1 MGIALEIG
9 DILERVGRTE
19 GDRADYKEAADVWE
33 RMWKMQVF
41 SRSTRDAIERDGQE
55 QVTLPTTFNIVN
67 LAQRLISTTPKIDV
81 PPLEVSQEADEGA
94 QKCEQWLTAM
104 WQQANRQQ
112 KRNLIADAT
121 WWTLVRGRNCFEVKW
136 VKDALPSGL
145 RKKRLPILIRTLDP
159 LNVGVKRGALY
170 THWAYHKYTEDRLE
184 AASRFP
190 ALNLLKKSKKDAD
203 YADEVTIIDYWYTD
217 HDDGSIW
224 NAIIVDEKFAKE
236 PVKTLYPEIPIIE
249 SFGDTTPLD
258 DETWKGM
265 SILHSLRDL
274 YPYSCRLASQMAT
287 GMLWYFW
294 PPVTVQNENATPVD
308 NIHIQPGE
316 TTAVPWGTKI
326 DMHQMSP
333 NVPLAQAMMEKIDSA
348 IQQSTFPQVMYGD
361 AGNMQAGFGVS
372 LLSDAA
378 KGRVKSVLENL
389 EFALAQVNKQV
400 LGLVA
405 TRGGKDGVD
414 VWGMDAGSNKPYRL
428 SLSKKE
434 IAEYRENTVSLKPVV
449 PQDDMAKQTL
459 ALRFIEAKLLSRRTF
474 QDKMMGMALPSDETA
489 RIELEDAM
497 LSDPMKP
504 YVASAALRKY
514 FGPDWGN
521 MINVGQP
528 PPPPFGPPPNQG
540 PPQGGPPPGPGG
552 PMPPQGPPNMP
563 PPDMQQQQGP
573 PPPQGPPGPPQ
584 MPPGG
589 APPQPPPQMGLPPEL
604 QGIPPE
610 MLIAAVQM
618 FMQQMQQGGGA
629 PPQGGP
635 PPMGG
640 PGVPPGQSPQM
651 LQPPQG
657 GGIPPEMQNQL
668 TPENLGMGSTPD
680 PLTFAGVTGQQ
691 VSPSDE
697 LKILAGHR
705 NVGNKTEKKGKR

>member
-1 MGIALEIG
+1 MGVDLEIG

-19 GDRADYKEAADVWE
+19 GDRSGYKEAAEVWE
-33 RMWKMQVF
+33 NMWKMKVF
-41 SRSTRDAIERDGQE
+41 ARSTAEAIQRDGQE

-81 PPLEVSQEADEGA
+81 PPLEVSAEADEGA

-112 KRNLIADAT
+112 QRNLIADAT

-136 VKDALPSGL
+136 IKDKLPSSL
-145 RKKRLPILIRTLDP
+145 RKRRLPILIRTLDP
-159 LNVGVKRGALY
+159 LNVGVKRGSLY
-170 THWAYHKYTEDRLE
+170 THWAYHKYTEERLE
-184 AASRFP
+184 AAARFP
-190 ALNLLKKSKKDAD
+190 ELKLMEKKRIDKD
-203 YADEVTIIDYWYTD
+203 YADEVTIIDYWYRD
-217 HDDGSIW
+217 YDDGSVW
-224 NAIIVDEKFAKE
+224 NAIIVDEKYAKE

-249 SFGDTTPLD
+249 SFGDTSPLD

-265 SILHSLRDL
+265 SILHALRDL
-274 YPYSCRLASQMAT
+274 YPYSCRLASQLAT

-294 PPVTVQNENATPVD
+294 PPITVQHEQGQPISK
-308 NIHIQPGE
+308 IHVQPGE
-316 TTAVPWGTKI
+316 TTTVPWGTKI
-326 DMHQMSP
+326 DIHQISP

-389 EFALAQVNKQV
+389 EFAIAQVNEQV

-405 TRGGKDGVD
+405 ARGGKDGVD
-414 VWGMDAGSNKPYRL
+414 VWGMDAGSDKPYRL

-434 IAEYRENTVSLKPVV
+434 IADYRETTVSLKPQV

-459 ALRFIEAKLLSRRTF
+459 ALRFIEAKVMSRRTV
-474 QDKMMGMALPSDETA
+474 QDKMIGMVLPSDETA

-504 YVASAALRKY
+504 YVAAAAMRKY
-514 FGPDWGN
+514 FGPDWGQ

-528 PPPPFGPPPNQG
+528 PPPPFGPPINQG
-540 PPQGGPPPGPGG
+540 PAQGGPPGPGG
-552 PMPPQGPPNMP
+552 PQMGPPPNMP
-563 PPDMQQQQGP
+563 MPQGP
-573 PPPQGPPGPPQ
+573 PPPP
-584 MPPGG
+584 
-589 APPQPPPQMGLPPEL
+589 PPPQMIGPPPPAMMPPPQGLPPGVTPEL
-604 QGIPPE
+604 IAQVIQMLQQQGGPPPPMPPE
-610 MLIAAVQM
+610 MM
-618 FMQQMQQGGGA
+618 G
-629 PPQGGP
+629 QGGP

-640 PGVPPGQSPQM
+640 PGIPPGQSPQM
-651 LQPPQG
+651 MQPPMG
-657 GGIPPEMQNQL
+657 GGVPPEMQGQL
-668 TPENLGMGSTPD
+668 TPEMLGMGSTSD

-691 VSPSDE
+691 IPPADE

-705 NVGNKTEKKGKR
+705 NVGNKTEKKGRK